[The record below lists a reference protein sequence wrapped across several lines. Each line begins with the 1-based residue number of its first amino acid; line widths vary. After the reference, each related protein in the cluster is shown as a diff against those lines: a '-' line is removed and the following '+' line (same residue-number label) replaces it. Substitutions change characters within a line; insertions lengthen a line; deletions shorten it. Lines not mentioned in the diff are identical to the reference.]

1 MEYNPPNT
9 RERIEA
15 RRRARRTGR
24 AARPAFRPP
33 EIKVDWKSWRSLP
46 RPQWPKP
53 VLATL
58 RQQARQQP
66 RSDGGSQVHPGTRQA
81 VVGWLRSGRL
91 FSLLLFFAAMSALFY
106 LFLSPRFNI
115 EEVALT
121 GNTALKREAVL
132 ELAGIQGLPI
142 WFVDTEYIAG
152 RLLQSA
158 YVERATVAL
167 DLPNRAQIQ
176 IVERQPEVRWQ
187 AGGIQ
192 YLVDGSGKVLE
203 AAQSPGTANT
213 LVINDTSSPGFQP
226 NDQIDVDALELSL
239 ILALRLPA
247 ELDFVPGE
255 IGWDYGLGVFVRTS
269 SGQTIVFGRTDHL
282 ERKLMVLHQLRK
294 EQIPFTYLDLRPANP
309 FLHAN

>member
-1 MEYNPPNT
+1 MDYNPPNT

-15 RRRARRTGR
+15 RRRARRMGR
-24 AARPAFRPP
+24 GALPAFRRP

-46 RPQWPKP
+46 RPQWPQP

-58 RQQARQQP
+58 RRQARQQP
-66 RSDGGSQVHPGTRQA
+66 RSDGGSQVHPGTRRA
-81 VVGWLRSGRL
+81 VAGWLRSGRL
-91 FSLLLFFAAMSALFY
+91 FSLLLFSAAMSVLFY
-106 LFLSPRFNI
+106 LFLSPRFTI
-115 EEVALT
+115 QDVALA

-167 DLPNRAQIQ
+167 DLPNQALIR

-192 YLVDGSGKVLE
+192 YLVDGSGKVLA
-203 AAQSPGTANT
+203 AAQSPGDADT
-213 LVINDTSSPGFQP
+213 LVINDTSSPGLQP
-226 NDQIDVDALELSL
+226 NDQIDVDALELSR
-239 ILALRLPA
+239 ILALRLPT
-247 ELDFVPGE
+247 ELGFVPGE

-269 SGQTIVFGRTDHL
+269 SDQTIVFGRTDHL
-282 ERKLMVLHQLRK
+282 ERKLMVLHQLRR

>member
-1 MEYNPPNT
+1 LDYNPPNT

-24 AARPAFRPP
+24 ATRPAFRPP
-33 EIKVDWKSWRSLP
+33 EIKVDWKSWRNLP
-46 RPQWPKP
+46 RPQLPKP
-53 VLATL
+53 MLATL

-66 RSDGGSQVHPGTRQA
+66 RSEGGSQVHPGTRRA
-81 VVGWLRSGRL
+81 VAGWLRSGRL
-91 FSLLLFFAAMSALFY
+91 VSLLLFIAAMSGLFY
-106 LFLSPRFNI
+106 LFLSPRFHI
-115 EEVALT
+115 HDVALT

-167 DLPNRAQIQ
+167 DLPNQAMIR

-203 AAQSPGTANT
+203 AAQSPGDADT

-239 ILALRLPA
+239 ILALRLPT
-247 ELDFVPGE
+247 ELGLTPDE

-269 SGQTIVFGRTDHL
+269 SGQTIVFGRTDNL
-282 ERKLMVLHQLRK
+282 ERKLMVLDQLRK